1 MKKNRIKLIIV
12 ISFTIIYMIS
22 ALIWWTI
29 ALRKLQHKIY
39 ENNIENIKLKN
50 TLVANEVFFSLL
62 RENNSDGEKR
72 EILFNDERISID
84 TAAFRSALN
93 KKNKEINIF
102 YLVNRQHNLVELRL
116 TAKDDIHVKLLQTLK
131 SKQKAWILEG
141 LTLGI
146 ITLLIGIAMFV
157 YLDRVVRLN
166 QQQNNFL
173 LAVTHELKTPIAA
186 TNLALQ
192 TAVKRNDAN
201 ITLKML
207 GMAQSNI
214 SRLSSMVEQILMATR
229 FESKFTDPQKVSLNV
244 GDFIQKCIQSMDLSL
259 VEMER
264 IKLSID
270 HGIYLY
276 ADEHMISTVIKNL
289 VNNAIK
295 YSDGEGDIGVEVKQN
310 DTNVTISISDQG
322 IGIPEGE
329 RKNVFEKFYR
339 VGEEKTRTKP
349 GSGLGLYLVKKITE
363 IHGGKVSV
371 VNNQPKGT
379 KFILNFSATDS

>member
-1 MKKNRIKLIIV
+1 
-12 ISFTIIYMIS
+12 MIS
-22 ALIWWTI
+22 ALVWWTI
-29 ALRKLQHKIY
+29 ALRKLQHTIY

-50 TLVANEVFFSLL
+50 ILVANKVFFSLL
-62 RENNSDGEKR
+62 RENNSNMKNS
-72 EILFNDERISID
+72 EIIFNNEHIFVD
-84 TAAFRSALN
+84 TGAFRKELS

-116 TAKDDIHVKLLQTLK
+116 TAKDDIHVKLLQTLN
-131 SKQKAWILEG
+131 SKQKAWMLEG
-141 LTLGI
+141 LTLGV

-192 TAVKRNDAN
+192 TAIKRNEAN
-201 ITLKML
+201 ITQKML

-214 SRLSSMVEQILMATR
+214 ARLSSMVEQILMATR

-244 GDFIQKCIQSMDLSL
+244 GEFMQKTIQSMDLSSE
-259 VEMER
+259 EMER
-264 IKLSID
+264 IKLSLV
-270 HGIYLY
+270 GGVYLY
-276 ADEHMISTVIKNL
+276 ADEHMMSTVIKNL
-289 VNNAIK
+289 INNAIK
-295 YSDGEGDIGVEVKQN
+295 YSDGEGDIEIEVKQN
-310 DTNVTISISDQG
+310 DTTVTMSVSDQG

-329 RKNVFEKFYR
+329 KKNVFEKFYR

-363 IHGGKVSV
+363 IHGGKVLI